1 MTAAIMGLGIMT
13 ICSAVPMKVSA
24 ANDTITLRVC
34 NWEEYID
41 EGGWDEDERIELP
54 SGDIFGDRSLVEE
67 FEDWYYENY
76 GVRVKV
82 EYSTFG
88 TNEELYSQLNLGNVF
103 DLVCPSDYMIM
114 KLMTE
119 NRLEPLSDDF
129 FDETNDN
136 NYYRKG
142 LSPYIKQVF
151 DEHEING
158 EPWSDYAAGYMWG
171 VTGMIYNP
179 DEVTQEEAS
188 TWSILI
194 NEKFRIDPKQS
205 KQQILIIKIP
215 RTSQRTPGNIPHC
228 INSIFFQFSGI
239 TFSYSPEIRK
249 RPVIP

>member
-1 MTAAIMGLGIMT
+1 MN
-13 ICSAVPMKVSA
+13 VSA

-119 NRLEPLSDDF
+119 NRLEPLSDVF
-129 FDETNDN
+129 FDETNDRSLMSMRLTEN
-136 NYYRKG
+136 LG
-142 LSPYIKQVF
+142 QIMQPAIC
-151 DEHEING
+151 G
-158 EPWSDYAAGYMWG
+158 
-171 VTGMIYNP
+171 
-179 DEVTQEEAS
+179 AS
-188 TWSILI
+188 R
-194 NEKFRIDPKQS
+194 E
-205 KQQILIIKIP
+205 
-215 RTSQRTPGNIPHC
+215 
-228 INSIFFQFSGI
+228 
-239 TFSYSPEIRK
+239 
-249 RPVIP
+249 

>member
-1 MTAAIMGLGIMT
+1 MRNKGMTAAIMGLGIMT

-129 FDETNDN
+129 LMRQITIIIIGKDFLLI
-136 NYYRKG
+136 
-142 LSPYIKQVF
+142 LSRSLMNMRLTENLGQIMQLA
-151 DEHEING
+151 ICG
-158 EPWSDYAAGYMWG
+158 
-171 VTGMIYNP
+171 
-179 DEVTQEEAS
+179 AS
-188 TWSILI
+188 R
-194 NEKFRIDPKQS
+194 E
-205 KQQILIIKIP
+205 
-215 RTSQRTPGNIPHC
+215 
-228 INSIFFQFSGI
+228 
-239 TFSYSPEIRK
+239 
-249 RPVIP
+249 

>member
-1 MTAAIMGLGIMT
+1 MRNKGMTAAIMGLGIMT
-13 ICSAVPMKVSA
+13 ICSAVPMNVSA

-54 SGDIFGDRSLVEE
+54 GGDIFGDRSLVEE
-67 FEDWYYENY
+67 FENWYYKNY

-136 NYYRKG
+136 NYYMNG
-142 LSPYIKQVF
+142 LSPYIQQVF

-158 EPWSDYAAGYMWG
+158 EPWSDYAAG
-171 VTGMIYNP
+171 
-179 DEVTQEEAS
+179 
-188 TWSILI
+188 
-194 NEKFRIDPKQS
+194 
-205 KQQILIIKIP
+205 
-215 RTSQRTPGNIPHC
+215 
-228 INSIFFQFSGI
+228 
-239 TFSYSPEIRK
+239 
-249 RPVIP
+249 

>member
-1 MTAAIMGLGIMT
+1 MRNKGMAAAIMGLGIMT

-119 NRLEPLSDDF
+119 NRLEPLSDVF
-129 FDETNDN
+129 FD
-136 NYYRKG
+136 
-142 LSPYIKQVF
+142 
-151 DEHEING
+151 
-158 EPWSDYAAGYMWG
+158 
-171 VTGMIYNP
+171 
-179 DEVTQEEAS
+179 
-188 TWSILI
+188 
-194 NEKFRIDPKQS
+194 
-205 KQQILIIKIP
+205 
-215 RTSQRTPGNIPHC
+215 
-228 INSIFFQFSGI
+228 
-239 TFSYSPEIRK
+239 
-249 RPVIP
+249 

>member
-1 MTAAIMGLGIMT
+1 MRNKGMAAAIMGLGIMT
-13 ICSAVPMKVSA
+13 ICSAVPMNVSA

-119 NRLEPLSDDF
+119 NRLEPLSDVF

-158 EPWSDYAAGYMWG
+158 EPWSDYAAGSVWG

-179 DEVTQEEAS
+179 DEVRQEEAS
-188 TWSILI
+188 TWSILTD
-194 NEKFRIDPKQS
+194 EKFHRQVTIKDNVRDTYIQRWQS
-205 KQQILIIKIP
+205 
-215 RTSQRTPGNIPHC
+215 
-228 INSIFFQFSGI
+228 
-239 TFSYSPEIRK
+239 
-249 RPVIP
+249 